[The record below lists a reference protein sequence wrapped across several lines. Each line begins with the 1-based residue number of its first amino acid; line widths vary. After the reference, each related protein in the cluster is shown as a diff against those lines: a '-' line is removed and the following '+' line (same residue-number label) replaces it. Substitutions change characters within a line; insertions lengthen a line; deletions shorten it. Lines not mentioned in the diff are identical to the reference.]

1 MRRLRRP
8 ALTVAPGTAEA
19 ASAHVSALRDRLRLV
34 TRQITAAERRVDQI
48 LTELAAPPEEPE
60 AAPGQ
65 RDVTILRSLPG
76 VGRIVCATLLVEAGG
91 PLKAGDHQA
100 LRALSGVAPVTRRS
114 GKSCIVL
121 MRQACSQR
129 LRDAVYHW
137 SRVAV
142 QCDASCKARYQA
154 LRKAGHTHGR
164 ALRTVGD
171 RLLEI
176 ACAMMRS
183 RSLYD
188 PQRTAREL
196 QAA

>member
-1 MRRLRRP
+1 
-8 ALTVAPGTAEA
+8 
-19 ASAHVSALRDRLRLV
+19 LRLV
-34 TRQITAAERRVDQI
+34 NRQITAAERRVDQI
-48 LTELAAPPEEPE
+48 LSELVASSEDHE

-65 RDVTILRSLPG
+65 PPQQSDVTILRSLPG
-76 VGRIVCATLLVEAGG
+76 VGRIVCATLLVEAGE
-91 PLKAGDHQA
+91 PLTTGDHQA

-142 QCDASCKARYQA
+142 QCAATCTARSQA
-154 LRKAGHTHGR
+154 LRKAGHSHGR
-164 ALRTVGD
+164 AWRTVGD
-171 RLLEI
+171 RLLEV
-176 ACAMMRS
+176 ACAMMRG
-183 RSLYD
+183 RRLYH
-188 PQRTAREL
+188 PQGNATEP